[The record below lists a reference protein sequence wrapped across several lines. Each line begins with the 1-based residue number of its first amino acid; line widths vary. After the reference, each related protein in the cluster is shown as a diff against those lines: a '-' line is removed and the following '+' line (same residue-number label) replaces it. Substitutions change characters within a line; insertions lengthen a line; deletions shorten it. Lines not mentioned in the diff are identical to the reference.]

1 MNTLLYITASL
12 FGEAGQSSR
21 LGADLV
27 DAIVAARPGT
37 RVLRRDLAADPVPHL
52 DGARFAAFTTAPA
65 ERDAGQRAAVALSDA
80 LIAEWRAADRVVIGL
95 PLYNLGVPSTFK
107 AYIDHLARAG
117 ETFRYTAEG
126 PVGLLQDRKVQVV
139 ATRGGIYRGTP
150 LDTQSDYV
158 RHILGL
164 MGIRDVEFIHVEGL
178 NMGPEVAGDALR
190 DARAT
195 IQQQAA

>member
-1 MNTLLYITASL
+1 MNTLLYVTASL

-27 DAIVAARPGT
+27 EAIVAANPGI
-37 RVLRRDLAADPVPHL
+37 RVVHRDLAADPVPHL
-52 DGARFAAFTTAPA
+52 DAARFAAFAAAPA
-65 ERDAGQRAAVALSDA
+65 ERDAGQRAAAALDT

-117 ETFRYTAEG
+117 ETFRYTAQG
-126 PVGLLQDRKVQVV
+126 PVGLLRDRKVQVV

-178 NMGPEVAGDALR
+178 NMGAEVADGALR
-190 DARAT
+190 SARAT

>member
-1 MNTLLYITASL
+1 MNTLLYVTASL

-27 DAIVAARPGT
+27 EAIVAANPGI
-37 RVLRRDLAADPVPHL
+37 RVVHRDLAADPVPHL
-52 DGARFAAFTTAPA
+52 DAARFAAFAAAPA
-65 ERDAGQRAAVALSDA
+65 ERDAGQRAAAALSDT

-117 ETFRYTAEG
+117 ETFRYTAQG
-126 PVGLLQDRKVQVV
+126 PVGLLRDRKVQVV

-150 LDTQSDYV
+150 LDTQSDHV

-178 NMGPEVAGDALR
+178 NMGAEVADGALR
-190 DARAT
+190 SARAT

>member
-1 MNTLLYITASL
+1 MNTLLYVTASL

-27 DAIVAARPGT
+27 EAIVAANPGI
-37 RVLRRDLAADPVPHL
+37 RVVHRDLA
-52 DGARFAAFTTAPA
+52 
-65 ERDAGQRAAVALSDA
+65 AGQRAAAALSDT

-117 ETFRYTAEG
+117 ETFRYTAQG
-126 PVGLLQDRKVQVV
+126 PVGLLRDRKVQVV

-178 NMGPEVAGDALR
+178 NMGAEVADGALR
-190 DARAT
+190 SARAT

>member
-1 MNTLLYITASL
+1 MNTLLYVTASL

-27 DAIVAARPGT
+27 EAIVAANPGI
-37 RVLRRDLAADPVPHL
+37 RVVHRDLAADPVPHL
-52 DGARFAAFTTAPA
+52 DAARFAAFAAAPA
-65 ERDAGQRAAVALSDA
+65 ERDAGQRAAAALSDT

-117 ETFRYTAEG
+117 ETFRYTAQG
-126 PVGLLQDRKVQVV
+126 PVGLLRDRKVQVV

-178 NMGPEVAGDALR
+178 NMGAEVADGALR
-190 DARAT
+190 SARAT